1 MGVRVNKVLSELNI
15 GLQTVVDFLKAHKSL
30 GEFKIDMTPNTKISD
45 EQYEALVKEFGVDK
59 KVREKAASLFK
70 NIKNSSNTSADS
82 KQEKRQSHVFS
93 KNSSSNSPH
102 FVPLGK
108 IDLDKIGKKS
118 GPSNNGNTSKLVRN
132 VVPLESFNWE
142 EFENGVQATVPANVD
157 ANTEDNLPVHQ
168 IVNGV
173 IISIDKKEVV
183 VNIGYKSDGIIPA
196 SEFRYNPNLK
206 PGDTVEVYVE
216 SEDGKKGMLVLSHK
230 KARLSRSWDRV
241 NAALES
247 QEVINGYVKC
257 RTKGGMIV
265 DVYGIEAFLPS
276 SQVDIVKMNN
286 LDEYVGKT
294 LDVKVI
300 KINQEFR
307 NVVVSHKGVV
317 QENLN
322 KQQAAQTLLK
332 DIWQKHTE
340 VQEQILRQRTA
351 PIIIIPSLSTIIND
365 KLHVRVDTSDNT
377 ELLKSKIIESLE
389 LNEEDCHFDDG
400 YVFAPISN
408 WEKLDERSKSKI
420 SSLANS
426 EYVTF
431 TYYPI
436 IDGKITDKKAQFT
449 EVKSILDKIGIE
461 YDFDKQRRLQI
472 SLNDLQKLRENEEF
486 AQMNISLPEKASAI
500 IPTYPSI
507 LTFLKRF
514 SPNHN
519 IENIEF
525 FHENR
530 SAASEVNVSK
540 QIIVNGGYLKQE
552 IYDVINPIF
561 NLKMFKVEF
570 TFQLDATAAKKYNWN
585 KNEDGLPEL
594 KNGRITFKRDV
605 KINKEKEFDS
615 DEIDEI
621 EEQAL
626 TSKEFRYIERR
637 PLVEDVNLEYSLIK
651 KGLDRIFGKD
661 QYLLVNERYYYY
673 YRENRN
679 WASAEELD
687 EFNDRI
693 HTEIKTSDDF
703 RIQSNGLSIGIDFNW
718 RETSLADILTSLSSQ
733 YPFID
738 FGLFKKGHKCNF
750 DIQYKKAKLTGLMED
765 LHNSFE
771 ELTIDLIGK
780 GTELHFSREFQ
791 SYDELTAFRLQLR
804 HKLDSFDQNRYNCII
819 FETPAD
825 KVKLAYFN
833 DRVSREEEQQA
844 AARELK
850 GAEFKVGDLS
860 IGKLIRVS
868 NYPELVFDISGYN
881 FETTKTI
888 FEETEVTSIS
898 PDLTGDLEK
907 LARLKRSLNRILEND
922 EVENPSLGDFIFDAS
937 KAHEINDF
945 EENLRLELQEISK
958 HILNEKIDK
967 NEPQKIAIAKALLAP
982 DLALIQGPP
991 GTGKSTA
998 IAEMIWQHTREFPDK
1013 RILLTS
1019 ETNLAVDN
1027 AIDRIV
1033 NSYHNLIKPIRIGDE
1048 SRLETEGL
1056 QFSYS
1061 AMYRWAKGE
1070 EWKVKRN
1077 ADEDDIDD
1085 DDFIDGEETVYE
1097 APEKLILLN
1106 WMENIAARMD
1116 KGRMP
1121 LKAQTL
1127 WKELLDDPTPEVK
1140 NMFFEN
1146 YINNCN
1152 VIGATCSSIGKENI
1166 ILTES
1171 IENTGKRSRF
1181 VPTQFY
1187 RTYREVFRKKDN
1199 DYNPKIRFDL
1209 VIQDESSKATP
1220 AELSL
1225 PLIYGVK
1232 NVIIGD
1238 HRQLPPMLSR
1248 ESFINSFDFL
1258 IKREKSEEEKN
1269 RLKELKSYVLKNFKI
1284 LEISH
1289 FERLYN
1295 QIDDKLKGVFNY
1307 QFRMHPAINEVIKQF
1322 YNDVGGLKCG
1332 LVDPVDLGID
1342 DPDYIRN
1349 KASRYHGINAGE
1361 ITPDT
1366 HVVWIDSSSPE
1377 MLDGTSRV
1385 NYGEVE
1391 IIKKLLTKLNN
1402 SESFHEYNNRW
1413 DNAEDQ
1419 QIGLISFYG
1428 KQLRLL
1434 REMTKE
1440 FDPNELPIRVSTV
1453 DRFQGMER
1461 NIIIV
1466 SMVRSH
1472 CIQTE
1477 KDQKPNFD
1485 NYPEYG
1491 YAKQEDLGFAQSP
1504 NRLNVALSRAK
1515 RLLIIVGN
1523 SKLFRSKDIYD
1534 NVYTTIEN
1542 HPNGKIIKAED
1553 YGL

>member
-1 MGVRVNKVLSELNI
+1 MGVRINKVLSELNI
-15 GLQTVVDFLKAHKSL
+15 GLQTAIDFLKQRREL
-30 GEFKIDMTPNTKISD
+30 GEVRDDMTPNTKISD
-45 EQYEALVKEFGVDK
+45 GQYEALVKKFRGDKGVK
-59 KVREKAASLFK
+59 EKASKIFVGIHNRTTSNSEAKQKHVNTKSHTSDPKPSDGVNIASHSEISYSAVE
-70 NIKNSSNTSADS
+70 NIVPLPDFDWSEFESSADV
-82 KQEKRQSHVFS
+82 QTT
-93 KNSSSNSPH
+93 
-102 FVPLGK
+102 
-108 IDLDKIGKKS
+108 I
-118 GPSNNGNTSKLVRN
+118 
-132 VVPLESFNWE
+132 E
-142 EFENGVQATVPANVD
+142 ED
-157 ANTEDNLPVHQ
+157 DNFIEQ
-168 IVNGV
+168 DNAIVMGT
-173 IISIDKKEVV
+173 IISIDRHEVI
-183 VNIGYKSDGIIPA
+183 VNIAYKRDGIIPA

-206 PGDTVEVYVE
+206 VGDQVEVYVE
-216 SEDGKKGMLVLSHK
+216 GSKHGKLILSHK
-230 KARLSRSWDRV
+230 KARLSKSWELV
-241 NAALES
+241 NKALDS
-247 QEVINGYVKC
+247 QETINGYVKA
-257 RTKGGMIV
+257 RANGGMIV
-265 DVYGIEAFLPS
+265 DVFGIEAFMPA
-276 SQVDIVKMNN
+276 SQIDIIKVHNK
-286 LDEYVGKT
+286 DEYVGKNIG
-294 LDVKVI
+294 VKIIKVNAEFSNVI
-300 KINQEFR
+300 
-307 NVVVSHKGVV
+307 VSHKVV
-317 QENLN
+317 VEENLN
-322 KQQAAQTLLK
+322 KQQADKTLIK

-340 VQEQILRQRTA
+340 VQELILRQRTA
-351 PIIIIPSLSTIIND
+351 PIAIIPHLSTIIND
-365 KLHVRVDTSDNT
+365 KLYVRVDTSDNT
-377 ELLKSKIIESLE
+377 ELLKSKIIESLD
-389 LNEEDCHFDDG
+389 LSEEDCHFDEG
-400 YVFAPISN
+400 YVLAPISN
-408 WEKLDERSKSKI
+408 WEKLDERTKSKI
-420 SSLANS
+420 STRANS

-431 TYYPI
+431 TYYPV
-436 IDGKITDKKAQFT
+436 IDGTITDKKAQFT
-449 EVKSILDKIGIE
+449 EVKSILDKLEIE
-461 YDFDKQRRLQI
+461 YDFDKKRRLQI

-486 AQMNISLPEKASAI
+486 TKMDISLPEKASAVI
-500 IPTYPSI
+500 QTYPSI
-507 LTFLKRF
+507 LTFLERF
-514 SPNHN
+514 CPNHN
-519 IENIEF
+519 IENIEYF
-525 FHENR
+525 QESR
-530 SAASEVNVSK
+530 GAASEAYINK
-540 QIIVNGGYLKQE
+540 HIIVHGGYLKQE
-552 IYDVINPIF
+552 ILDVVNPIF
-561 NLKMFKVEF
+561 SLKMFKVEF
-570 TFQLDATAAKKYNWN
+570 VFKLNESAIKKYNWK
-585 KNEDGLPEL
+585 KNQEGLPEQR
-594 KNGRITFKRDV
+594 NGCIIFKRDV
-605 KINKEKEFDS
+605 KINKEEEYKS
-615 DEIDEI
+615 DEIDDI
-621 EEQAL
+621 ESL
-626 TSKEFRYIERR
+626 SLSSNEFRYINRR
-637 PLVEDVNLEYSLIK
+637 PIIEDVNLEYSLIK
-651 KGLDRIFGKD
+651 RGLDRIFGVG
-661 QYLLVNERYYYY
+661 QYYLEDERYYYYY

-679 WASAEELD
+679 WATEEELD
-687 EFNDRI
+687 SFNDQI
-693 HTEIKTSDDF
+693 HAEIKNTDEL
-703 RIQSNGLSIGIDFNW
+703 RVQSNGLSIGVDFCW
-718 RETSLADILTSLSSQ
+718 KQKSLVDILSDLSSK
-733 YPFID
+733 YPFVD
-738 FGLFKKGHKCNF
+738 FSLFKKGHKCKF
-750 DIQYKKAKLTGLMED
+750 DIQYKKANLTGLTED
-765 LHNSFE
+765 LHNTFE
-771 ELTIDLIGK
+771 DLTIDLIGK

-791 SYDELTAFRLQLR
+791 SYDELKAFKLQLR
-804 HKLDSFDQNRYNCII
+804 HKLETFDQNRYNCII
-819 FETPAD
+819 FETPDD
-825 KVKLAYFN
+825 KVKLAYFH
-833 DRVSREEEQQA
+833 DKFSRDEEQQA

-888 FEETEVTSIS
+888 FEETEVTSIT

-907 LARLKRSLNRILEND
+907 LARLKRSLNRIIDND
-922 EVENPSLGDFIFDAS
+922 DVENPSLGDFIFDAS
-937 KAHEINDF
+937 KAHNIKDY

-958 HILNEKIDK
+958 HILNGKIDK

-998 IAEMIWQHTREFPDK
+998 IAEMIWQHTREFPEK

-1033 NSYHNLIKPIRIGDE
+1033 NPYHNLIKPIRIGDE

-1070 EWKVKRN
+1070 EWRAKKNVDD
-1077 ADEDDIDD
+1077 DEKDD
-1085 DDFIDGEETVYE
+1085 DDFVDSEENVYE

-1106 WMENIAARMD
+1106 WMENIASRMD

-1121 LKAQTL
+1121 AKAQTL
-1127 WKELLDDPTPEVK
+1127 WKELLDDPTPDVK

-1171 IENTGKRSRF
+1171 IENTGKKTRF

-1199 DYNPKIRFDL
+1199 EYNPKIRFDV

-1248 ESFINSFDFL
+1248 ESFMNSFDFL
-1258 IKREKSEEEKN
+1258 IKREKNEDEKSK
-1269 RLKELKSYVLKNFKI
+1269 LKELKSYVLKNFKT

-1295 QIDDKLKGVFNY
+1295 QIDDNWKGVFNY

-1322 YNDVGGLKCG
+1322 YVDDGGLKCG

-1342 DPDYIRN
+1342 DPDYIAN
-1349 KASRYHGINAGE
+1349 KASRYHGINAGV

-1385 NYGEVE
+1385 NYGEVD
-1391 IIKKLLTKLNN
+1391 IIKKLLVQLNE
-1402 SESFHEYNNRW
+1402 SESFHEYNNKW
-1413 DNAEDQ
+1413 DNNEDK

-1440 FDPNELPIRVSTV
+1440 FDYSELPIRVSTV

-1485 NYPEYG
+1485 KYPEYG
-1491 YAKQEDLGFAQSP
+1491 YEKQEDLGFAQSP

-1515 RLLIIVGN
+1515 RLLIIVGD

-1534 NVYTTIEN
+1534 NVYATIEN
-1542 HPNGKIIKAED
+1542 HPNGRIIKAED